1 MRYLSRRLLPA
12 VGVCAALMSLAL
24 PAMAAET
31 SNAEFVII
39 PEGDVFPEDL
49 YAGGIRVVVNGT
61 LDGDL
66 VAFAAE
72 DVVITG
78 VVTGSV
84 TAIAP
89 SVRVDG
95 EVEGSLRVS
104 GNRLDVDGSVGG
116 DVVAAVVSAELGP
129 DSDVG
134 RDVLVWGWEVAAL
147 GSVGGDIQGTQ
158 RNLAL
163 AGSVAGDVDVSVNRL
178 TVADDLSVG
187 GDLGYRSINEAE
199 GLDQVSTEGTIVAKQ
214 PLPPNIRVRALT
226 LLGRFMVI
234 LFLSI
239 AALTM
244 AYGWPGR
251 TSRAIGEVGR
261 TPLRKWLVGAMVVF
275 SPFIA
280 IAVAALI
287 VGLAPAAAA
296 FPLLVVLIPLIL
308 ALFGLTLAIGLVAG
322 APVVGWLGGVLF
334 RRFELYGAIL
344 AGSVAIGIVWYLPWV
359 GLLVPV
365 VVLPLGLG
373 AWLATWRQEAT
384 GSLTA

>member
-1 MRYLSRRLLPA
+1 MRYRSRQLLLGI
-12 VGVCAALMSLAL
+12 GVCATLMSLAL

-49 YAGGIRVVVNGT
+49 YAGAIRVIVNGT

-78 VVTGSV
+78 TVTGSV

-89 SVRVDG
+89 SVRVEG
-95 EVEGSLRVS
+95 KVEGSLRVS
-104 GNRLDVDGSVGG
+104 GNRLDVDGSVEG
-116 DVVAAVVSAELGP
+116 DLVAAVVSAELGP
-129 DSDVG
+129 DSEVG
-134 RDVLVWGWEVAAL
+134 GDVLAWGWDVAAL
-147 GSVGGDIQGTQ
+147 GAVGGDVQGTQ
-158 RNLAL
+158 RNLEL
-163 AGSVAGDVDVSVNRL
+163 AGSVAGDVDVAVHRL
-178 TVADDLSVG
+178 TIVDSLTVG
-187 GDLGYRSINEAE
+187 GDFGYRSANEAE
-199 GLDQVSTEGTIVAKQ
+199 GLDRVSAEGTIVAKQ
-214 PLPPNIRVRALT
+214 PLPPNIRVRALM
-226 LLGRFMVI
+226 LMGRFMVI

-239 AALTM
+239 AALTT

-251 TSRAIGEVGR
+251 TSRAIAEVGR
-261 TPLRKWLVGAMVVF
+261 TPLRRWFVGAMIVF
-275 SPFIA
+275 SPLFA
-280 IAVAALI
+280 IAVTALI
-287 VGLAPAAAA
+287 LGLAPAAAA
-296 FPLLVVLIPLIL
+296 FPLLVVLVPLIL
-308 ALFGLTLAIGLVAG
+308 ALFGLTLAVGLVAG
-322 APVVGWLGGVLF
+322 APVVGWLGGVLV

-344 AGSVAIGIVWYLPWV
+344 AGSVAVGVIWYLPWV

-384 GSLTA
+384 DSLMA